1 MAILELQNLTAGY
14 DENEVLHNLSFSI
27 QEGQFVGIAGPNG
40 AGKSTLLRLLAG
52 LLKPTNGTVSL
63 LGQPIERYSQRHLA
77 QLIAVIFQDFLCP
90 YEFSV
95 FDLVTMGRSP
105 FLSRWK
111 SLSTHDR
118 AIIGDVMEMT
128 NISHLCN
135 RLFPQLSGGEKQRV
149 LIAKALAQKPYILL
163 LDEPAIHLDIHH
175 QVNIFNIL
183 HRLNQERH
191 VTIICITHD
200 LTLAAQYVDRF
211 LLLGNGHIV
220 KDGFPKEILKKES
233 LENLFHTPLSVG
245 TMAETNIFYVYPLRY

>member
-1 MAILELQNLTAGY
+1 MAILEVQNLTAGY

-52 LLKPTNGTVSL
+52 LMKPTKGTVL
-63 LGQPIERYSQRHLA
+63 LSGQPLESYLPRHLA
-77 QLIAVIFQDFLCP
+77 QLVAVIFQDFLCP

-95 FDLVTMGRSP
+95 FDLAVMGRSP

-111 SLSTHDR
+111 PLSTHDR

-128 NISHLCN
+128 NISHLRN
-135 RLFPQLSGGEKQRV
+135 RLFSQLSGGEKQRV
-149 LIAKALAQKPYILL
+149 TIAKALAQEPSILL

-175 QVNIFNIL
+175 QVNVFNIL
-183 HRLNQERH
+183 HRLNQEKC

-211 LLLGNGHIV
+211 LLLGNGQIV
-220 KDGFPKEILKKES
+220 TDGFPKEILKKEL

-245 TMAETNIFYVYPLRY
+245 MMAETDVSYVYPLKY